1 NLKEN
6 AELIAYYLRYLRLR
20 KEEAERNYVP
30 TAWESLTRKE
40 QVQLAVYHAHLHE
53 QEDIEARLAINEL
66 VRNHRTYHR
75 EQRRLRRMASNS
87 ESIRTAVGDISATP
101 GPDLAIE
108 KSIDPVIN
116 QTNLSSEAS
125 SLIQQDREEERLQ
138 ERIKN
143 MKFKHLNR
151 KDAPPLIPE
160 KDTSKDS
167 AMDLDIPPST
177 SSAAIPAPPTTNGTP
192 ALPAA
197 PETSS
202 ASEKEKAVLLV
213 REHIATWK
221 RCLKEGLLGATLN
234 LRALLTKAQES
245 QKALQKLMPNDE
257 IKAFVKGWNPW
268 TEKKK
273 YFPAPPKEERF
284 GKRRSS
290 TLVNFENP
298 HKWKKV
304 SDMLKIAEGLYKNIN
319 QVIVLFPLY

>member
-1 NLKEN
+1 
-6 AELIAYYLRYLRLR
+6 LR
-20 KEEAERNYVP
+20 KEEAKRNYVP
-30 TAWESLTRKE
+30 TAWESLTCEE

-75 EQRRLRRMASNS
+75 EQRRLRRMASDS
-87 ESIRTAVGDISATP
+87 KSIRTAVGDISATP

-116 QTNLSSEAS
+116 QTNPSSEAS
-125 SLIQQDREEERLQ
+125 SPIQQDREEERLQ

-177 SSAAIPAPPTTNGTP
+177 SLEAIPAPPTTNGTP

-202 ASEKEKAVLLV
+202 ALEKEKAVLL
-213 REHIATWK
+213 
-221 RCLKEGLLGATLN
+221 
-234 LRALLTKAQES
+234 AQES

-268 TEKKK
+268 TKKKK
-273 YFPAPPKEERF
+273 YFPAPPKEEQF
-284 GKRRSS
+284 GKRCSS
-290 TLVNFENP
+290 TSVNFENP

-319 QVIVLFPLY
+319 